1 MGIYTRPNIV
11 TNGLILSLD
20 TLNVKSYTS
29 GSTTWR
35 NLVNTTS
42 SGSFINGTTYSRDG
56 GGAVN
61 FNGTTQYVDCGDIAS
76 SIRGTQN
83 FTIEVVGRKPSAGSD
98 FHVGAWTSTNRQGW
112 FLQWFTDSVLYFG
125 VNNNTTNNN
134 RVTVAYTS
142 NFYHFVGAFDGSQ
155 ASDANKGKIY
165 VNGIQ
170 QTVTTSATSPTTV
183 PTTQV
188 NFNIGLLPGYGYG
201 ANSMSIVRLYNR
213 TLSAQEIQQNY
224 NALKSRF
231 NLT

>member
-20 TLNVKSYTS
+20 ALNIKSYTS
-29 GSTTWR
+29 GSTVWR
-35 NLVNTTS
+35 NLVNSTS
-42 SGSFINGTTYSRDG
+42 SGSFVNGTTYSRDG
-56 GGAVN
+56 GGTVS

-76 SIRGTQN
+76 TIRGTQN
-83 FTIEVVGRKPSAGSD
+83 FTIEVVGKKPSAGSD
-98 FHVGAWTSTNRQGW
+98 FHVGAWTATNRQGI
-112 FLQWFTDSVLYFG
+112 FLQWFTDSVVYFG
-125 VNNNTTNNN
+125 VNNNTTNSN
-134 RVTVAYTS
+134 RATVTYTS

-155 ASDANKGKIY
+155 ASDANKGKIF
-165 VNGIQ
+165 VNGVQ
-170 QTVTTSATSPTTV
+170 QAVTTYLTSPTTV

-188 NFNIGLLPGYGYG
+188 NFYIGYLPGYGYG

-224 NALKSRF
+224 NVVKSRF